1 MPNCIMTSQTDRP
14 AVRAKMV
21 IESDLQGVDDVDLM
35 MKHMSLFNLT
45 MAFIGPRPASRR
57 GLTLLEALI
66 ASVILTGMVI
76 ATSAALSSS
85 QQHGQFA
92 EDQVQGAL
100 AAEAKLAEILADDYA
115 NFLSY
120 DGAAELAGEMKT
132 AQGVAYPDAFY
143 RIGRKVTAKSETY
156 SFGELGDVNGVEIT
170 VTAFDLEGTDVF
182 TISRFE
188 PEP

>member
-1 MPNCIMTSQTDRP
+1 M
-14 AVRAKMV
+14 
-21 IESDLQGVDDVDLM
+21 DDVHAM
-35 MKHMSLFNLT
+35 NQCN
-45 MAFIGPRPASRR
+45 FIFRNSPPGETPVRGPRR

-76 ATSAALSSS
+76 ATSSALSSS

-100 AAEAKLAEILADDYA
+100 AAEARLAEILADDYA
-115 NFLSY
+115 NYLGY
-120 DGAAELAGEMKT
+120 DGATELAGAMVT
-132 AQGVAYPDAFY
+132 AQAVAYPDAFY
-143 RIGRKVTAKSETY
+143 RIGRRVTARSETY
-156 SFGELGDVNGVEIT
+156 SFGELGDVTGVEIT